1 MISSPKVSQARR
13 AFTLVELL
21 VVIAIIGVLV
31 ALLLPAVQAAREA
44 ARRTQCSNNLKQLV
58 LALDVYEDALKA
70 YPQGRVG
77 CDGITDGPCS
87 GEPNIQRVG
96 TSGFVMLLPYL
107 EATNLYN
114 TFDFNDGPWG
124 QTSTWEAKN
133 ASAVAMRPKFIVCPS
148 DNSQPSVTTGN
159 VTAATGSYAFVHG
172 RLGPGQGISS
182 TMKLYNTGMF
192 NYRISQKRADATDG
206 LSNTMFVG
214 EVIDAHTNL
223 SRNIWT
229 EGGRHESCMRT
240 TENAVNTKPGTG
252 ITTSPYGIPLFGG
265 FGSRHPAGAQFAFG
279 DGHVSYISDNI
290 ALDVYRALST
300 RSGQEA
306 VSVP

>member
-1 MISSPKVSQARR
+1 MYRSAHPRLRQ

-44 ARRTQCSNNLKQLV
+44 ARRTQCSNNLKQIA
-58 LALDVYEDALKA
+58 LALDVYEDAMKA

-77 CDGITDGPCS
+77 CDGINDGPCK
-87 GEPNIQRVG
+87 GEPSLARVG
-96 TSGFVMLLPYL
+96 TSGFVMLLPYI
-107 EATNLYN
+107 EAKNLYD

-124 QTSTWEAKN
+124 QTSTWKAKN
-133 ASAVAMRPKFIVCPS
+133 ANALTARPKFIGCPS
-148 DNSQPSVTTGN
+148 DTSQKSVDIDG
-159 VTAATGSYAFVHG
+159 VTAATGSYAFVQG
-172 RLGPGQGISS
+172 RLGPSQGISS

-192 NYRISQKRADATDG
+192 NYRISHNRAEATDG

-214 EVIDAHTNL
+214 EVIDAHTDK

-229 EGGRHESCMRT
+229 QASRHESCLRT

-252 ITTSPYGIPLFGG
+252 ITHSPYGIPLFGG
-265 FGSRHPAGAQFAFG
+265 FGSQHPAGSHFAYG
-279 DGHVSYISDNI
+279 DGHVSFISENI
-290 ALDVYRALST
+290 ALDIYRALST
-300 RSGQEA
+300 RSGGEA
-306 VSVP
+306 ASY